1 MKTSLASAAESY
13 QQGGRRDR
21 DSRLQLEIALA
32 HSAFYNDADA
42 QMNLDQAQVCVAVWC
57 LLHCVASVMQCV
69 AVRCSVLQCVAVWCS
84 VMQCVAVCRSVVQ
97 CGAVCCSVVQCGA
110 VCCSVVQ

>member
-69 AVRCSVLQCVAVWCS
+69 ASVMQCVAVWCS
-84 VMQCVAVCRSVVQ
+84 VVQCV
-97 CGAVCCSVVQCGA
+97 AVCCSVVHC
-110 VCCSVVQ
+110 VTVYRSSR